1 MRRFA
6 LFAAIAALTVG
17 CTGKSKFTLQG
28 QFQDFEGSMVWLISS
43 GQAIDS
49 VASADGSFYFKGEAP
64 IPSIAYVANAR
75 NSREAWQKCMFIL
88 EPGNMTMNKV
98 YGESEQYSVA
108 GTISNYLLM
117 AHESEEHTLDE
128 YYEANKD
135 KEDIEEQFD
144 ERYNNLLL
152 KGAAHT
158 DILFGLYCLN
168 DLSYE
173 QDPVKTRE
181 MLDTFTP
188 DMKKTKLWSDIN
200 ERNLKMLVVIPGKQ
214 YIEFSQPDA
223 QGNMISSKDVLADPA
238 NKYVLIDFWAS
249 WCRPCMREVPYLKET
264 YAKYH
269 DEGFQILGVSL
280 DRTRDAWLATI
291 NRQGMN
297 WIHVS
302 DLKYWQN
309 DAAREYGVQ
318 SIPSNFLVDCSNG
331 QIIATG
337 LRGKKL
343 EKKIAELLD

>member
-1 MRRFA
+1 
-6 LFAAIAALTVG
+6 
-17 CTGKSKFTLQG
+17 
-28 QFQDFEGSMVWLISS
+28 
-43 GQAIDS
+43 
-49 VASADGSFYFKGEAP
+49 
-64 IPSIAYVANAR
+64 
-75 NSREAWQKCMFIL
+75 
-88 EPGNMTMNKV
+88 
-98 YGESEQYSVA
+98 
-108 GTISNYLLM
+108 
-117 AHESEEHTLDE
+117 
-128 YYEANKD
+128 
-135 KEDIEEQFD
+135 
-144 ERYNNLLL
+144 
-152 KGAAHT
+152 
-158 DILFGLYCLN
+158 
-168 DLSYE
+168 
-173 QDPVKTRE
+173 

-269 DEGFQILGVSL
+269 DKGFQILGVSL

-318 SIPSNFLVDCSNG
+318 SIPSNFLVDCSTG
-331 QIIATG
+331 TIIATG